1 MSMEKHRITYIS
13 NDKKTMRLDGE
24 EYRADHL
31 DLTPYQY
38 GDIVEADIEKGKI
51 LSLQFPPGLEPSQ
64 PSKAEV
70 EKKLVE
76 EASQKVENQYHI
88 VFIGNG
94 KVILSKGVE
103 GDEISLNLKENAL
116 KYYKSFNAGDLVKF
130 SFVDGSSADIK
141 SIWKVNPDGTRPEK
155 NNQYN
160 PKPAKTVT
168 LGGTIN
174 LQNYENIRIE
184 VSGPY
189 ESLDDI
195 KKYQDELREICQLF
209 GKDEITRELVN
220 NYCKRVIGGQT

>member
-1 MSMEKHRITYIS
+1 MSFEKHRITYIS
-13 NDKKTMRLDGE
+13 SDKKLTRLDGD
-24 EYRADHL
+24 EYRTEHL

-51 LSLQFPPGLEPSQ
+51 LLLRFPPGLEPSH

-76 EASQKVENQYHI
+76 EVAQKVEAQYHI
-88 VFIGNG
+88 VYIGNG
-94 KVILSKGVE
+94 KVVLSKGVD

-130 SFVDGSSADIK
+130 SFVDGSSTDIK
-141 SIWKVNPDGTRPEK
+141 SLWKVNSDGSRPEK

-160 PKPAKTVT
+160 QKPHKVVT
-168 LGGTIN
+168 IGGTIN
-174 LQNYENIRIE
+174 LQNYENLKIE

-209 GKDEITRELVN
+209 GKDQATRELVN
-220 NYCKRVIGGQT
+220 NYCKRVIGG